1 MATSEGA
8 LNYAGV
14 QVGQVEGE
22 EAEESTFTAMTLH
35 SDFHTPWGKEIVSA
49 FFSAQQGYCC
59 LPCLKTI
66 RKNFGDISGLKLHG
80 KLNTTFFPIGA
91 LYQWKKANG

>member
-35 SDFHTPWGKEIVSA
+35 SEFHTPWGK
-49 FFSAQQGYCC
+49 
-59 LPCLKTI
+59 
-66 RKNFGDISGLKLHG
+66 
-80 KLNTTFFPIGA
+80 
-91 LYQWKKANG
+91 LYQLSSLHSRDTAAYHA